1 MFEHHTHPLLPLAQY
16 LGRLALSIL
25 AGLGLIG
32 LSLWGGMAGYHC
44 YEGMSWLDAFLNASM
59 ILSGMGPLA
68 QPQTVNGKLFAG
80 MYALY
85 SGFVVILASG
95 IIFAPIIHRTLHR
108 FHIEKSH
115 LASQHAP
122 SLPTADGKQG

>member
-1 MFEHHTHPLLPLAQY
+1 MFEHHSHPLLPLDQY

-25 AGLGLIG
+25 GGLGLIG
-32 LSLWGGMAGYHC
+32 LSLWGGMAGYHF
-44 YEGMSWLDAFLNASM
+44 YEGLSWLDAFLNASM

-85 SGFVVILASG
+85 SGFIVILASG
-95 IIFAPIIHRTLHR
+95 IMFAPVIHRTLHR

-115 LASQHAP
+115 LASRPAP
-122 SLPTADGKQG
+122 STPPKPDGK

>member
-25 AGLGLIG
+25 GGLGLIG
-32 LSLWGGMAGYHC
+32 LSLWGGMAGYHF
-44 YEGMSWLDAFLNASM
+44 YEGMTWLDAFLNASM

-85 SGFVVILASG
+85 SGFIVILASG

-115 LASQHAP
+115 LAHR
-122 SLPTADGKQG
+122 PTPPTTSPPVVR

>member
-25 AGLGLIG
+25 GGLGLIG
-32 LSLWGGMAGYHC
+32 LSLWAGMAGYHF
-44 YEGMSWLDAFLNASM
+44 YEGMTWLDAFLNASM

-85 SGFVVILASG
+85 SGFIVILASG
-95 IIFAPIIHRTLHR
+95 IIFAPVIHRTLHR
-108 FHIEKSH
+108 FHIEKPHSAH
-115 LASQHAP
+115 HPTQPMP
-122 SLPTADGKQG
+122 SKPGKQ